1 MTGIASI
8 RVRASLALAAGGATP
23 FAFAPYGLWP
33 LSAVTPAI
41 LLLLLHELHPRK
53 AALIAWFYGLGL
65 FGHGVWWIQVSVH
78 QFGVPFYVFSVG
90 VTALFIAC
98 MALYPALFGA
108 LLNTLSSPRWRA
120 NAFLLAPPLWVL
132 IELLRG
138 WLATGF
144 PWLMLGYSHIDAP
157 LAAYAPVLGVAGV
170 SLLTMIIATVWAWAI
185 IARGRRLLYAAI
197 ITVALLLGG
206 VVVGRIEFTAPIG
219 VPLEAALVQGAVP
232 QAIKWEAGQ
241 REASLARYIALSD
254 PMWDA
259 DVIIWP
265 ETAIAAFPQEVPE
278 LIESLAQQARR
289 HGTDLL
295 IGMPTG
301 EPWNGRYYN
310 SLVGIGE
317 NTGRYDKRHL
327 VPFGEFFP
335 FKDLLSGFAA
345 VLDIPLSDFSAGSAQ
360 ALTLTV
366 AGHEAGIS
374 ICYEDA
380 FGREVIAALPNA
392 AFLVNVSN
400 DAWFGDTIAPHQH
413 LEIARMRA
421 LESGRYLLR
430 GTNTGITAVI
440 DHRGEIVAQ
449 APQFAAIALRAS
461 FEARSGATP
470 YVLTG
475 DGPLTTLLLAAV
487 GISVWTRRRGPG
499 GARQ

>member
-1 MTGIASI
+1 M
-8 RVRASLALAAGGATP
+8 LATAAGGATP

-33 LSAVTPAI
+33 LAAITPAI
-41 LLLLLHELHPRK
+41 LLLLLRDLRPRT
-53 AALIAWFYGLGL
+53 AALLGWLYGVGL

-78 QFGVPFYVFSVG
+78 QFGVPFYVFSIG
-90 VTALFIAC
+90 VTAVFIAC

-108 LLNTLSSPRWRA
+108 LLNTFAAPHRHA
-120 NAFLLAPPLWVL
+120 TACLLAPPLWVL
-132 IELLRG
+132 LELLRG
-138 WLATGF
+138 WLGTGF
-144 PWLMLGYSHIDAP
+144 PWLMLGYSQLDAP
-157 LAAYAPVLGVAGV
+157 LAGFAPVFGVAGV
-170 SLLTMIIATVWAWAI
+170 SLLTMVIAAGWAWAC
-185 IARGRRLLYAAI
+185 IARGRSLLITAF

-206 VVVGRIEFTAPIG
+206 VAIGKIEFTAPLG
-219 VPLEAALVQGAVP
+219 VPLEAALIQGAVP

-241 REASLARYIALSD
+241 REASLARYLALSD
-254 PMWDA
+254 PLWDA
-259 DVIIWP
+259 DVVIWP
-265 ETAIAAFPQEVPE
+265 ETAIAAFPQQVPE
-278 LIESLAQQARR
+278 LVASLAEKARS

-295 IGMPTG
+295 VGMPTG
-301 EPWNGRYYN
+301 EPWDGPYYN
-310 SLVGIGE
+310 SLVGMGE
-317 NTGRYDKRHL
+317 HTGRYDKRHL

-335 FKDLLSGFAA
+335 FKDLLSGIAA
-345 VLDIPLSDFSAGSAQ
+345 LLDIPLSDFSAGSAQ

-440 DHRGEIVAQ
+440 DHHGAIVAQ
-449 APQFAAIALRAS
+449 APQFAATALRAP
-461 FEARSGATP
+461 FAARSGATP

-475 DGPLTTLLLAAV
+475 DGPLTALLLATV
-487 GISVWTRRRGPG
+487 GLSVWTRRRARD
-499 GARQ
+499 GATR

>member
-1 MTGIASI
+1 MTGIASF
-8 RVRASLALAAGGATP
+8 RVRAALATAAGGITP
-23 FAFAPYGLWP
+23 CAFAPYGLWP
-33 LSAVTPAI
+33 LAAVTPAI
-41 LLLLLHELHPRK
+41 LLLLLRDLQPRR
-53 AALIAWFYGLGL
+53 AALLGWFYGLGL

-78 QFGVPFYVFSVG
+78 QFGVPYYVFSIG
-90 VTALFIAC
+90 VTTVFIAS

-108 LLNTLSSPRWRA
+108 LLNTLSSPRRHA
-120 NAFLLAPPLWVL
+120 TACLLAPPLWVL
-132 IELLRG
+132 VELLRG

-144 PWLMLGYSHIDAP
+144 PWLMLGYSQLDAP

-170 SLLTMIIATVWAWAI
+170 SLLTMIIAASWAWAVT
-185 IARGRRLLYAAI
+185 ARGRS
-197 ITVALLLGG
+197 LLGAALVT
-206 VVVGRIEFTAPIG
+206 VVLMLGGEAVGKIDFTAPLG
-219 VPLEAALVQGAVP
+219 APLEAALIQGAVP

-241 REASLARYIALSD
+241 REAALARYIALSD

-259 DVIIWP
+259 DVVIWP

-278 LIESLAQQARR
+278 LIESLAQQARS

-301 EPWNGRYYN
+301 EPWNGPYYN
-310 SLVGIGE
+310 SLVGLGE
-317 NTGRYDKRHL
+317 HSGRYDERHL

-335 FKDLLSGFAA
+335 FKDLLSGIATL
-345 VLDIPLSDFSAGSAQ
+345 LDIPLSDFSAGSAQ

-366 AGHEAGIS
+366 AGHAAGIS

-392 AFLVNVSN
+392 AVLVNVSN

-440 DHRGEIVAQ
+440 DHHGTIVAQ
-449 APQFAAIALRAS
+449 APQFVATALRAP

-475 DGPLTTLLLAAV
+475 DGPLTALLVAAL
-487 GISVWTRRRGPG
+487 GISVWTRRRDRAD
-499 GARQ
+499 ARR